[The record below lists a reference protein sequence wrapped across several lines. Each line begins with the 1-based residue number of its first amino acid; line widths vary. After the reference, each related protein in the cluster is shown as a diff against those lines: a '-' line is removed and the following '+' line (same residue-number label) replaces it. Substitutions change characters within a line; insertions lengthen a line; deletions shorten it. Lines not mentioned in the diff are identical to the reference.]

1 MELVGQGTA
10 GVLAAGADET
20 KRRTQ
25 PEPAGDGDHV
35 NERDEAKEP
44 SAGDVRRFWQQCPDL
59 FAFLGPEG
67 QLALVNDAWSGR
79 LGWEP
84 GELRDRPLTS
94 LIHPEDRAQVQDQ
107 LEVTYAPDGG
117 CVGFEARFQT
127 KDGRYRDLHCHAGAA
142 GAATTVSFV
151 GHDVTEQRGA
161 EARLRSIVDE
171 LEHANQ
177 ELEAANR
184 SLEHFTTIASHDLR
198 SPLATVHGLLETLAR
213 HPAGSLGA
221 TDLDLI
227 ERAMQRTAR
236 LLATVDGLLALSR
249 VRGATVTM
257 RPADLDHLLDEILDT
272 LSTEMDQV
280 DATVE
285 RGSLPTLQADPVL
298 LRVLL
303 QNLLSNAMKFR
314 HPERSLVITVEVERH
329 GDLWELSVTD
339 NGRGFDPIEHDTIFE
354 LFGRAIEGRQH
365 EGAGV
370 GLATCRQI
378 AEHHGGT
385 IHAESLPEGSRFVVT
400 LPAPAADQQR

>member
-1 MELVGQGTA
+1 MNGPNEANEPSTA
-10 GVLAAGADET
+10 G
-20 KRRTQ
+20 
-25 PEPAGDGDHV
+25 
-35 NERDEAKEP
+35 
-44 SAGDVRRFWQQCPDL
+44 VRRFWQQCPDL

-67 QLALVNDAWSGR
+67 RLAAVNDAWTVK
-79 LGWEP
+79 LGWEQADVQ
-84 GELRDRPLTS
+84 GRRLAS
-94 LIHPEDRAQVQDQ
+94 LVHPEDRARVQDQ
-107 LEVTYAPDGG
+107 LAATYAPDGG
-117 CVGFEARFQT
+117 CVRFEARFRT
-127 KDGRYRDLHCHAGAA
+127 GDGRYRDLYCHAGSTGPDA
-142 GAATTVSFV
+142 TVSFV
-151 GHDVTEQRGA
+151 GRDVTEQRDA

-221 TDLDLI
+221 SDPDLI
-227 ERAMQRTAR
+227 ERATERTAG

-257 RPADLDHLLDEILDT
+257 RSVDLGQLLDEVLDT
-272 LSTEMDQV
+272 LSTEIEQV

-285 RGSLPTLQADPVL
+285 RGSLPTLHADPVL

-303 QNLLSNAMKFR
+303 QNLLSNAMRFR
-314 HPERSLVITVEVERH
+314 HPQRPLFITVDVERH
-329 GDLWELSVTD
+329 GDLWELSVID
-339 NGRGFDPIEHDTIFE
+339 NGRGFDPTEHDTIFE
-354 LFGRAIEGRQH
+354 LFGRTVEGRQH

-385 IHAESLPEGSRFVVT
+385 IHAESLTQGSRFVVA
-400 LPAPAADQQR
+400 LPDPAADQQR